1 MVIDIFL
8 ILLGAILFGTW
19 FSYSR
24 EKEER
29 IKAEKDLEKEKREA
43 EYKIRQAKIAGA
55 LEEERKFIDIR
66 EADEEILMQTH
77 RNLLLKLFISDLVD
91 GKEHDGALAFAA
103 LSELEIFFR
112 TCLLAAYGKTM
123 SAYSIEHEKEMI
135 SKRWSQLPGFLF
147 DNVKREELLDDRL
160 RNYEMARNRLGF
172 KGNGWYRVSSDYIA
186 ENISLLF
193 TTGKLSTFS
202 PIKYKS
208 HDECNNYRCS
218 DSDLK
223 AKIKNKIQYL
233 FDDYI
238 HAFGEDRKMIEEG
251 IETELDEIW

>member
-1 MVIDIFL
+1 MVDVFL
-8 ILLGAILFGTW
+8 VFFAAILFCVW

-55 LEEERKFIDIR
+55 LEEERKFIDTHK
-66 EADEEILMQTH
+66 ADKEIIMQTH

-91 GKEHDGALAFAA
+91 GKEHDGAVAFAA

-135 SKRWSQLPGFLF
+135 SKRWSQLPEFLF
-147 DNVKREELLDDRL
+147 GNVKREELLDDRL
-160 RNYEMARNRLGF
+160 GNYDTARNRLGF
-172 KGNGWYRVSSDYIA
+172 KSDSWYRVSIDYIA
-186 ENISLLF
+186 ENISLLL
-193 TTGKLSTFS
+193 TTEKLSTFS
-202 PIKYKS
+202 TIKYKS

-218 DSDLK
+218 DSNLK
-223 AKIKNKIQYL
+223 AEIKNKIQYL

-238 HAFGEDRKMIEEG
+238 NAFGEDRKMIEEG
-251 IETELDEIW
+251 GKSKPDEW